1 MSFGLSGDDSKSVM
15 IGGDVA
21 VAWVDKET
29 LKGYAQDYYL
39 GDKSQ
44 CSGPT
49 GSCPDSRLGVSISLL
64 LLLTQST
71 TIMFFFL
78 LSIGRHE

>member
-71 TIMFFFL
+71 TIMFFFC
-78 LSIGRHE
+78 SQ